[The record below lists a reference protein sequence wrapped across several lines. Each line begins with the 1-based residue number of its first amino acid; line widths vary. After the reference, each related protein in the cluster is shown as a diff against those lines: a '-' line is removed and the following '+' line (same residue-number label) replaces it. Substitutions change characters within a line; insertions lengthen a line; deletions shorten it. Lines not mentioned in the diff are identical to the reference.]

1 MLNCHKTNSQKKTN
15 KNDKKT
21 KIKGILFAL
30 GAGIFFGLIGPI
42 TKNAYNLGAGVALA
56 IFLRYLIAS
65 IVISPSIIKQKNL
78 LSVYKN
84 NLKYFL
90 LIASGSIL
98 LTIGLLL
105 SVKYIDV
112 SLAIIVF
119 CTYPIIVLIV
129 SIFINK
135 EKIPLSIKILFF
147 TTFLGL
153 FLSLSPSFESLN
165 LIGVFFALVASFGAA
180 TMIVINQKMAG
191 KKLSPIQINI
201 FINFVNTIFFFIVLN
216 IFFKIDFNI
225 GWDVLGVLLIPSL
238 SYAVAIYLQLL
249 AIPRI
254 GQTKTALFLYL
265 EPITG
270 IFGAVIILNE
280 VLNNTQIFGTIIVIL
295 SLVAST
301 YFSKKN

>member
-1 MLNCHKTNSQKKTN
+1 M
-15 KNDKKT
+15 

-56 IFLRYLIAS
+56 IFLRYLVAS